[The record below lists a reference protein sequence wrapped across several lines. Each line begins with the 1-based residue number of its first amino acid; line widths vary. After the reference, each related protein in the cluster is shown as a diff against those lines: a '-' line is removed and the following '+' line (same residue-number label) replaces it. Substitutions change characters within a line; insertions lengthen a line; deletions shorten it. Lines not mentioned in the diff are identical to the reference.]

1 MYIFIEL
8 IFITCLGPPMF
19 DSVMVC
25 LGVSDVSPD
34 CLAELIVI
42 YSVSWL
48 VITVVEHNNSL
59 LFIVWGGELFVIS
72 SILMFFSYVAMSSS
86 N

>member
-1 MYIFIEL
+1 
-8 IFITCLGPPMF
+8 MF
-19 DSVMVC
+19 DGVIVC

-48 VITVVEHNNSL
+48 LIAVVEHNNSL
-59 LFIVWGGELFVIS
+59 LFIVWTGKLFFIS
-72 SILMFFSYVAMSSS
+72 SIMMFFSYVAMSSNS
-86 N
+86 